1 MKIFTA
7 AQISEWDKYTIKEE
21 PVAAVDLME
30 RAATACFNWIKENI
44 PVTKNFAIFC
54 GSGNNGGDGLVIARL
69 LHKVKCS
76 LTVYVLDSKKRT
88 DENIVNCNRI
98 SALKVKLV
106 YISSAK
112 DFPSILKKYRSY

>member
-1 MKIFTA
+1 MNVLFENAFANGIIYQPFCFCKFDAMKIFTA

-54 GSGNNGGDGLVIARL
+54 GSA
-69 LHKVKCS
+69 
-76 LTVYVLDSKKRT
+76 Y
-88 DENIVNCNRI
+88 
-98 SALKVKLV
+98 AKLR
-106 YISSAK
+106 
-112 DFPSILKKYRSY
+112 F